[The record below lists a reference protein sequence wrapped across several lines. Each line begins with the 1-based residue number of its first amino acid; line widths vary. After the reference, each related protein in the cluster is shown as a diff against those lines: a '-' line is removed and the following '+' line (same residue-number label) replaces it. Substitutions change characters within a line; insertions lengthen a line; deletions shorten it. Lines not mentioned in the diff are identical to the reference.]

1 MVYHIDTGLIY
12 DKFSEDTECP
22 LCEIQAVAEEQFLY
36 EFLNDAVMEDST
48 RKRVNENG
56 FCAHHFDMLFKRQ
69 NKLSLAL
76 QVNTRLK
83 KFILDGIYQTK
94 NPKDAKKQ
102 VEFLE
107 KANSTCIICDLLNES
122 MEKYYKAVAQMFA
135 HEKDFPSV
143 LSSTKGFCLHHYA
156 KLLKFS
162 SSAGLLK
169 QKDYLSVLTEVQTRN
184 LERLNGELT
193 VFCNSHDYRNA
204 YKPLGSA
211 ATALP
216 RAGVKYYGKNK

>member
-12 DKFSEDTECP
+12 DKFQEDCECP
-22 LCEIQAVAEEQFLY
+22 LCAIEAVAEEQFLH

-48 RKRVNENG
+48 RQRVNEKG
-56 FCAHHFDMLFKRQ
+56 FCHQHFEMLFKRQ

-76 QVNTRLK
+76 QVNTRLRR
-83 KFILDGIYQTK
+83 FILQGLTQTK
-94 NPKDAKKQ
+94 SPKEAKKQ

-107 KANSTCIICDLLNES
+107 KANSTCIICELLNES

-135 HEKDFPSV
+135 HEKEFPEV
-143 LSSTKGFCLHHYA
+143 LKNTKGFCLNHYS

-162 SSAGLLK
+162 GKAGLK
-169 QKDYLSVLTEVQTRN
+169 QKEYLNVLTEVEINN
-184 LERLNGELT
+184 LQRLNKELN

-204 YKPLGSA
+204 FKPLGSA

-216 RAGVKYYGKNK
+216 RAGEKYYGKNK

>member
-12 DKFSEDTECP
+12 DKFQEDTECP
-22 LCEIQAVAEEQFLY
+22 LCAIESVAEEQFLY

-56 FCAHHFDMLFKRQ
+56 FCKHHFNMLFSRQ

-83 KFILDGIYQTK
+83 KFILDGVYQTK
-94 NPKDAKKQ
+94 SPKDAKKQ

-107 KANSTCIICDLLNES
+107 KANSTCIICDLLSES
-122 MEKYYKAVAQMFA
+122 MEKYYKAIAQMYA
-135 HEKDFPSV
+135 HEKEFPSV
-143 LSSTKGFCLHHYA
+143 LKNSKGFCLHHY
-156 KLLKFS
+156 KELLKFS
-162 SSAGLLK
+162 GKAGLK
-169 QKDYLSVLTEVQTRN
+169 QKEYLSVLTEVETTN
-184 LERLNGELT
+184 LERLNKELN

-211 ATALP
+211 ASALP
-216 RAGVKYYGKNK
+216 RAGEKYYGKNK